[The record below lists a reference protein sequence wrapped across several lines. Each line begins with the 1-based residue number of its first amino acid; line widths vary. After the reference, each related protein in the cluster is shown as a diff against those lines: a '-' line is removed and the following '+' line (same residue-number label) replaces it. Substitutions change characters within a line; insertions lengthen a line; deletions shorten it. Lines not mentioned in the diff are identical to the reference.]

1 MIERNVT
8 PVWYIEHMF
17 ESNIPVDS
25 LEQRLLTDEAE
36 ISRRRFHQAQTLR
49 LLEAA
54 QVPSMDGSRS
64 MTEWVASR
72 LDVGPDTARHLL
84 RLSRGMER
92 TETASELAS
101 GMISFERAA
110 AEARLSEL
118 GASPE
123 TVTNSRG
130 LDLSGLWRLVAR
142 HRRISRAEEQK
153 TFSDRYLALQP
164 NLDQSSWRL
173 WGQLPGTDGVVVEQ
187 ALHARG
193 DSLPSPPE
201 ARGSV
206 SERNADALTSICL
219 DSLSGSGA
227 PPEESEPASAQITV
241 FLEASLAASSHVEAG
256 VELAVGPRLGPEA
269 LSEWLC
275 NGRVDYT
282 VLQDGTPLGVGRNS
296 RVIPPRLRRYVV
308 FRDGGCVIEGC
319 GSRYRL
325 QAHHVL
331 PFSEG
336 GKTEAANLVTIC
348 WYHHHV
354 LIHGYGYRI
363 DPESPPG
370 RRRFLRPARAP

>member
-1 MIERNVT
+1 
-8 PVWYIEHMF
+8 MF
-17 ESNIPVDS
+17 ESDIPVDT
-25 LEQRLLTDEAE
+25 LEQLLLTDEAE

-54 QVPSMDGSRS
+54 QVTSMDGSRS

-72 LDVGPDTARHLL
+72 LDMSSDTARHLL

-130 LDLSGLWRLVAR
+130 LDLSGLWRLIAR
-142 HRRISRAEEQK
+142 HRRISRAEESH

-173 WGQLPGTDGVVVEQ
+173 WGQLPGTDGQVVEQ

-193 DSLPSPPE
+193 DSLESLPG

-206 SERNADALTSICL
+206 SERNADALTSLCL
-219 DSLSGSGA
+219 DSLTQVAEEVDTQA
-227 PPEESEPASAQITV
+227 PEPPSAQITV
-241 FLEASLAASSHVEAG
+241 FVEASLAAASDGEAG
-256 VELAVGPRLGPEA
+256 LEVAAGPRIGLEA
-269 LSEWLC
+269 LGEWLC
-275 NGRVDYT
+275 NAKVDLT
-282 VLQDGTPLGVGRNS
+282 LIQGGVPLGVGRNS
-296 RVIPPRLRRYVV
+296 RVIPPRLRRYVT

-336 GKTEAANLVTIC
+336 GETEAANLVTLC
-348 WYHHHV
+348 WHHHHV

-370 RRRFLRPARAP
+370 RRRFLRPTRAP

>member
-1 MIERNVT
+1 M
-8 PVWYIEHMF
+8 WYIEHMF

-130 LDLSGLWRLVAR
+130 LDLSGLWRLIAR
-142 HRRISRAEEQK
+142 HRRISRAEESH

-173 WGQLPGTDGVVVEQ
+173 WGQLPGTDGQLVEQ

-219 DSLSGSGA
+219 DSLSTTA
-227 PPEESEPASAQITV
+227 EDRQATEHPCAQITV
-241 FLEASLAASSHVEAG
+241 FVDASLASSSEREAG
-256 VELAVGPRLGPEA
+256 VGLAWGPRIGAEA
-269 LSEWLC
+269 LSELVC
-275 NGRVDYT
+275 NGKVDLT
-282 VLQDGTPLGVGRNS
+282 LIQDGTPLGVGRNS
-296 RVIPPRLRRYVV
+296 RVIPPRLRRYVT

-336 GKTEAANLVTIC
+336 GKTEADNLITLC
-348 WYHHHV
+348 WHHHHV
-354 LIHGYGYRI
+354 VIHGYGYRI

-370 RRRFLRPARAP
+370 RRRFLRPTRAP